1 MSAPLHLLQRLGRL
15 IDRLPMV
22 WVAGLAIWLAV
33 APIVPEPHLLEK
45 WRMLRQ
51 GTLTRP
57 LDVFD
62 LLLHTVPLLVL
73 LAKLGRKW
81 ARRADPPTPAPP
93 PAPPPP

>member
-1 MSAPLHLLQRLGRL
+1 MNTLLPALGRL

-22 WVAGLAIWLAV
+22 WVAALALWLAA

-45 WRMLRQ
+45 LRMLSE

-62 LLLHTVPLLVL
+62 LLMHATPLGVLV
-73 LAKLGRKW
+73 AKLWR
-81 ARRADPPTPAPP
+81 ARANRGTQPP
-93 PAPPPP
+93 PG